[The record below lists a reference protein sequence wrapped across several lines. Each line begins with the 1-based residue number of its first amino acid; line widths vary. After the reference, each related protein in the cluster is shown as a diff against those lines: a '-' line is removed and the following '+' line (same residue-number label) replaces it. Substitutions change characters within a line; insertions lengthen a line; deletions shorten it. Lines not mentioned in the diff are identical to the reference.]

1 MARWLPPTFKDGL
14 DEDAVDGA
22 IDFPYDTPNLHVEYV
37 RAEPPGVQTCFWRSV
52 GPGHNIFVIESFV
65 DELAHAAGQDPV
77 AFRRAHLA
85 KEPRLLAC
93 LDLAAEKAGW
103 GSALPARVGRGVAC
117 QSVFGSYVAAIVEA
131 EVDANGE
138 IAIRRVTAAVDCGT
152 IVNPDSVEAQIQG
165 GLIFGLTAALYNE
178 ITIANGRVQQSNFN
192 NYRMMRINEAPA
204 IEVHLDP
211 ERRGAG
217 RHRRA
222 GDFDRRAGARQRA
235 LRSDGGA
242 LSQPADRP
250 QATRIWESR
259 VRNVW
264 RILLA
269 AAGLVAVAVLGFV
282 AWNVFGPGPTD
293 FAGRDRVAL
302 ADYKQADPTGAP
314 ASLKDASL
322 IERGRYLIRA
332 ADCEACHTAI
342 GGQPFAGGRGFVLP
356 FGTMY
361 STNITPDKET
371 GIGQYSD
378 AEFLAAVHRGVR
390 RDGAPLYP
398 AMPFASY
405 TYLTDADA
413 LAIKAYLFSLAP
425 ISAPA
430 IPNTFAFPFNQRWA
444 MGIWAMMFNADRR
457 FEPHADRSAE
467 WNRGAYLVEA
477 LAHCGECHTPRNLF
491 QALDERRKFAGAV
504 TGGWRAY
511 NITGDPTSGV
521 GDWTDEALAHYLAT
535 GHAEGRGTAAGP
547 MGEAVDLSLIH
558 LTSEDIAAMVAY
570 LRTVPPIA
578 NPNLPAPRP
587 PSAIAAREPGQRAAI
602 RLANRSMREPAR
614 AVTDGRARAR
624 SPASRRSL
632 ARARSTIRPASMSRR
647 SFCSAEGEGPA
658 KRGWRCRPSAT
669 PIPTPRS
676 RPPPTLSRPG
686 SAPRVRA

>member
-1 MARWLPPTFKDGL
+1 M
-14 DEDAVDGA
+14 
-22 IDFPYDTPNLHVEYV
+22 
-37 RAEPPGVQTCFWRSV
+37 
-52 GPGHNIFVIESFV
+52 
-65 DELAHAAGQDPV
+65 
-77 AFRRAHLA
+77 
-85 KEPRLLAC
+85 
-93 LDLAAEKAGW
+93 
-103 GSALPARVGRGVAC
+103 
-117 QSVFGSYVAAIVEA
+117 
-131 EVDANGE
+131 
-138 IAIRRVTAAVDCGT
+138 
-152 IVNPDSVEAQIQG
+152 
-165 GLIFGLTAALYNE
+165 
-178 ITIANGRVQQSNFN
+178 
-192 NYRMMRINEAPA
+192 
-204 IEVHLDP
+204 
-211 ERRGAG
+211 
-217 RHRRA
+217 
-222 GDFDRRAGARQRA
+222 
-235 LRSDGGA
+235 
-242 LSQPADRP
+242 
-250 QATRIWESR
+250 
-259 VRNVW
+259 
-264 RILLA
+264 
-269 AAGLVAVAVLGFV
+269 
-282 AWNVFGPGPTD
+282 FGPGPTD

-356 FGTMY
+356 FGAIY

-371 GIGQYSD
+371 GVGQYSD
-378 AEFLAAVHRGVR
+378 ADFLAAVHRGVR

-413 LAIKAYLFSLAP
+413 LAIKAYLFSLEP

-547 MGEAVDLSLIH
+547 MGEAVDLSLVH

-578 NPNLPAPRP
+578 NPDLPAPRP
-587 PSAIAAREPGQRAAI
+587 PSAVAAQAPGQGRQCARRTDLCGSLRELSRMDGGEPDLRPGVDRRGSLGQRSVGRQCRASHPVRRRPKA
-602 RLANRSMREPAR
+602 
-614 AVTDGRARAR
+614 
-624 SPASRRSL
+624 RRSRHGDAGL
-632 ARARSTIRPASMSRR
+632 RRRLFQRRDRRRGQLCHGPVRRRGFAPDAGECRCAS
-647 SFCSAEGEGPA
+647 A
-658 KRGWRCRPSAT
+658 
-669 PIPTPRS
+669 
-676 RPPPTLSRPG
+676 
-686 SAPRVRA
+686 

>member
-1 MARWLPPTFKDGL
+1 M
-14 DEDAVDGA
+14 
-22 IDFPYDTPNLHVEYV
+22 
-37 RAEPPGVQTCFWRSV
+37 
-52 GPGHNIFVIESFV
+52 
-65 DELAHAAGQDPV
+65 
-77 AFRRAHLA
+77 
-85 KEPRLLAC
+85 
-93 LDLAAEKAGW
+93 
-103 GSALPARVGRGVAC
+103 
-117 QSVFGSYVAAIVEA
+117 
-131 EVDANGE
+131 
-138 IAIRRVTAAVDCGT
+138 
-152 IVNPDSVEAQIQG
+152 
-165 GLIFGLTAALYNE
+165 
-178 ITIANGRVQQSNFN
+178 
-192 NYRMMRINEAPA
+192 
-204 IEVHLDP
+204 
-211 ERRGAG
+211 
-217 RHRRA
+217 
-222 GDFDRRAGARQRA
+222 
-235 LRSDGGA
+235 
-242 LSQPADRP
+242 
-250 QATRIWESR
+250 
-259 VRNVW
+259 RNVW

-282 AWNVFGPGPTD
+282 AWNVFGPGPTS
-293 FAGRDRVAL
+293 FAGRDRLAL

-356 FGTMY
+356 FGAMY

-425 ISAPA
+425 VSAPA

-511 NITGDPTSGV
+511 NITGDPTNGV
-521 GDWTDEALAHYLAT
+521 GDWSDEALAHYLAT

-587 PSAIAAREPGQRAAI
+587 PSAIAARESGHDGDPLGEQIYAGACASCHGWTGQSPI
-602 RLANRSMREPAR
+602 SGLATIA
-614 AVTDGRARAR
+614 GAR
-624 SPASRRSL
+624 SVNDPSGVNVAQVILFGGGRRPGEAGMAMPAFGDAYSNAEIAAAANFVT
-632 ARARSTIRPASMSRR
+632 AR
-647 SFCSAEGEGPA
+647 FGAEGS
-658 KRGWRCRPSAT
+658 RLT
-669 PIPTPRS
+669 PDNVAALR
-676 RPPPTLSRPG
+676 LSR
-686 SAPRVRA
+686 